1 MRSCTPG
8 AERAL
13 SLNTVPRIRKSSTWL
28 YFFFAGLLVDAVGV
42 GTEEGVCGVAGSCAW
57 AIAMTHGARSAAVQ
71 RTMIHCRGR
80 IALLLKHLDGGMST
94 GGCQAGR
101 GCPLLLVFF
110 FLFFV
115 IIIVNEV
122 AIFAD
127 FALFFLVV
135 LFVLVIGDEVQVDRM
150 RLRDLKFRLTL
161 RTTQDLAFFDFVFV
175 HIDFG
180 GTFWTTDHGAI
191 LRRVVR
197 KVGVRGRPPPL
208 CSVLYTAVYEVN
220 SRARCGCLEQH
231 GAESARTS
239 RMASSREY
247 PERPVVGIG
256 GVIVDRGRALLT
268 G

>member
-71 RTMIHCRGR
+71 RMMIHCRGR

-101 GCPLLLVFF
+101 GCPLLL
-110 FLFFV
+110 
-115 IIIVNEV
+115 
-122 AIFAD
+122 
-127 FALFFLVV
+127 ALFFLVF
-135 LFVLVIGDEVQVDRM
+135 LFVLVIGDEVQVNGM
-150 RLRDLKFRLTL
+150 GLRDLEFRLTL

-197 KVGVRGRPPPL
+197 KVAVRP
-208 CSVLYTAVYEVN
+208 
-220 SRARCGCLEQH
+220 
-231 GAESARTS
+231 
-239 RMASSREY
+239 SSTTVQRIIY
-247 PERPVVGIG
+247 RGI
-256 GVIVDRGRALLT
+256 
-268 G
+268 